1 MSSDSKPEL
10 KTFIHLEHEPDQIWT
25 HGDLPDKI
33 GLRFDCGDAGVI
45 FLTREQTQELI
56 DVLRLAQR
64 KMGWTGPE
72 KIQ

>member
-1 MSSDSKPEL
+1 MAL
-10 KTFIHLEHEPDQIWT
+10 KTSIHLDHEPDQIWT

-45 FLTREQTQELI
+45 FLNQEQTQELI
-56 DVLRLAQR
+56 EVLRTAQR
-64 KMGWTGPE
+64 KMGWVAPE